1 MDSLS
6 ACLADRARQCPADI
20 AIEIE
25 GADPVTWR
33 DLDQR
38 ASAVAARLRHLGLV
52 SGQTVLVAARRDVVP
67 VAVHGALRAGGVVL
81 PVEMSTPATA
91 LPVHARRGRAA
102 WALAD
107 PGTVAALDAR
117 RVDPLEPGLVA
128 APIADQAPLTQ
139 PDLAMVILT
148 SGSTGQPRGVML
160 TQASVLA
167 AARRMA
173 AVRAHGPGD
182 RHLCFLSFAH
192 YAEQF
197 MSCWL
202 HVIAGYRVV
211 VTATRHLVDALRVAR
226 PTFVMAVPSEWQA
239 MREALGTSGGA
250 AERKS
255 ALGIDRVRLAMSTGA
270 ALAPE
275 LHEVFAGLGLPICE
289 MYGMTESSGAATYN
303 APEARRPGSVGRALP
318 GSRIEIDADGEVYI
332 AGPAFQSP
340 GYVDDPEETALT
352 FEGGRIRTGDL
363 GRLDGDGYLFLAG
376 RKKELIVMSTG
387 KKVHPGAI
395 EARLATLPG
404 VRHAAVFGEG
414 AAFLVALLDVDPA
427 REREA
432 GAALA
437 RLNQSLPRHERIRAH
452 RRVSPFS
459 VEGGELTAS
468 LKVRR
473 AALARRHADELAEL
487 YRAGER

>member
-6 ACLADRARQCPADI
+6 ALLASRARQAPADV

-25 GADPVTWR
+25 GADPLTWR
-33 DLDQR
+33 DLDER
-38 ASAVAARLRHLGLV
+38 ASAVAARLRGLGLIA
-52 SGQTVLVAARRDVVP
+52 GQTVLVAARRDIVP

-81 PVEMSTPATA
+81 PVETSTPAEA
-91 LPVHARRGRAA
+91 LAMHARRGRAA

-107 PGTVAALDAR
+107 PAVAAALDAPV
-117 RVDPLEPGLVA
+117 VDPVAADLVA
-128 APIADQAPLTQ
+128 ARIADQAPVAV

-160 TQASVLA
+160 TQANVLA

-173 AVRAHGPGD
+173 AVRGHGPGD
-182 RHLCFLSFAH
+182 RHLCFLSYAH
-192 YAEQF
+192 YAEPF

-202 HVIAGYRVV
+202 HVVAGYRVV
-211 VTATRHLVDALRVAR
+211 VTATRHLLDALRVAR
-226 PTFVMAVPSEWQA
+226 PTFLMAVPSEWQA
-239 MREALGTSGGA
+239 MREALPGTGGA
-250 AERKS
+250 AEQRS
-255 ALGIDRVRLAMSTGA
+255 ALGIERVRLAMSTGA

-275 LHEVFAGLGLPICE
+275 LHDAFAELGLPICE

-303 APEARRPGSVGRALP
+303 PPEARRPGSVGRALP
-318 GSRIEIDADGEVYI
+318 GSRVDIDADGEICI

-340 GYVDDPEETALT
+340 GYLDDPEETALT

-376 RKKELIVMSTG
+376 RKKELIVLSTG
-387 KKVHPGAI
+387 KKVHPGAL
-395 EARLATLPG
+395 EARLAALPG

-427 REREA
+427 REGEV

-437 RLNQSLPRHERIRAH
+437 RLNERLPRHERIRAH
-452 RRVSPFS
+452 RRVAPFS

-473 AALARRHADELAEL
+473 AALAHRYAEELAQL
-487 YRAGER
+487 VRVGDR